1 MTVGERELDGDVD
14 MKIVQGDELEWV
26 RGLEHR
32 GGTFHYRNLMEG
44 TPGTIDNFQLN
55 MGRNDKDFVSPR
67 HRHNFE
73 QFRFQ
78 LEGDLNF
85 ARDGK
90 MTPGMVG
97 YFPEGASY
105 GPQTSEATAMT
116 IVLQFGGAS
125 GSGYLSR
132 REVKQGMEE
141 LKQSGTFAGGVYRRY
156 PGVPGKRNVDG
167 YQAIWEHVNHRPMQ
181 YPKARYPGPIM
192 MDAAD
197 FRWVPATEFSG
208 VHEKLLGV
216 FTERRAQASF
226 FKLEPG
232 ATLRGAGRAIYVIY
246 AGGGRVDAQPMRRF
260 TTVFLEHGERASF
273 AADEATEMLHL
284 GLPDLRDLAAQAFAP
299 AVAAE

>member
-1 MTVGERELDGDVD
+1 
-14 MKIVQGDELEWV
+14 MKILQGDELPWV

-44 TPGTIDNFQLN
+44 TPGTRDNFQLS

-97 YFPEGASY
+97 FFPEGASY

-132 REVKQGMEE
+132 KEVKQGMDE
-141 LKQSGTFAGGVYRRY
+141 LKQFGSFEGGVYRRNE
-156 PGVPGKRNVDG
+156 GVPGKRNIDG
-167 YQAIWEHVNHRPMQ
+167 YEAIWSHVNGRELE
-181 YPKARYPGPIM
+181 YPTPRYPGPVM
-192 MDAAD
+192 MDRAH
-197 FRWVPATEFSG
+197 FEWVTRPGSPG
-208 VHEKLLGV
+208 ISEKLLGV

-226 FKLEPG
+226 YKLAAG
-232 ATLRGAGRAIYVIY
+232 ATLRATGRGIYVAY
-246 AGGGRVDAQPMRRF
+246 AGEGHVADAPLRPF
-260 TTVFLEHGERASF
+260 TTVFLDHGE
-273 AADEATEMLHL
+273 EATITATSATELIHF
-284 GLPDLRDLAAQAFAP
+284 GLPDLRDMAVQPHSFA

>member
-1 MTVGERELDGDVD
+1 
-14 MKIVQGDELEWV
+14 MKIVQGDQLDWT

-44 TPGTIDNFQLN
+44 VPGTIDNFQLS

-67 HRHNFE
+67 HRHNFD

-97 YFPEGASY
+97 FFPEGGSY

-132 REVKQGMEE
+132 KEVRQGMEE
-141 LKQSGTFAGGVYRRY
+141 LKQFGSFEGGVYRRNDD
-156 PGVPGKRNVDG
+156 VPGKRNVDG
-167 YQAIWEHVNHRPMQ
+167 YQAIWEHVNGRGLE
-181 YPKARYPGPIM
+181 YPKPRYPGPVM
-192 MDAAD
+192 MDESH
-197 FRWVPATEFSG
+197 FEWVPTATPG
-208 VHEKLLGV
+208 V
-216 FTERRAQASF
+216 A
-226 FKLEPG
+226 
-232 ATLRGAGRAIYVIY
+232 
-246 AGGGRVDAQPMRRF
+246 
-260 TTVFLEHGERASF
+260 
-273 AADEATEMLHL
+273 
-284 GLPDLRDLAAQAFAP
+284 
-299 AVAAE
+299 